1 MSARFSTLL
10 EHSPD
15 VSIRLVTEERGHA
28 AAIERV
34 LDRAFG
40 PGRFAK
46 SSERVRERGAVH
58 EYALSRVALDVNG
71 ALRGVCRIWRVGA
84 GGAVF
89 HFLGPLAVDPGAQG
103 DGLGLSLARESV
115 VAVREAGGAGIV
127 LVGAEPFFHPLGF
140 TQIPEGRLTLPGPVI
155 AERFLWL
162 EFRPGALAKAQGEIG
177 APRG

>member
-1 MSARFSTLL
+1 M
-10 EHSPD
+10 
-15 VSIRLVTEERGHA
+15 
-28 AAIERV
+28 
-34 LDRAFG
+34 
-40 PGRFAK
+40 
-46 SSERVRERGAVH
+46 
-58 EYALSRVALDVNG
+58 
-71 ALRGVCRIWRVGA
+71 CRIWRVGA